1 MSNKR
6 ESAGAIWRKQI
17 TTKAGQEME
26 VLSITIGDKRFTAF
40 INSYKTDDAN
50 DRSPDYKIYE
60 DTYTPK
66 EGSVPAAKPAPA
78 KKSFAGQNDDLPF

>member
-26 VLSITIGDKRFTAF
+26 VLSISIGDKRYTAF
-40 INSYKTDDAN
+40 VNSYKTEDAN
-50 DRSPDYKIYE
+50 DRSPDFKIYE

-66 EGSVPAAKPAPA
+66 AEAKPAPA
-78 KKSFAGQNDDLPF
+78 KKTFAGQDDLPF